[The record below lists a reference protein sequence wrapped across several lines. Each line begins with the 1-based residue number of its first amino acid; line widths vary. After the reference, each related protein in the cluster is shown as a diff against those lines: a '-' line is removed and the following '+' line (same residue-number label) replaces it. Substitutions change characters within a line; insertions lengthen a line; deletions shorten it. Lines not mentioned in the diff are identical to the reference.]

1 MTAAVALGL
10 QGCSDWDDHYD
21 VNGNNL
27 LGADATLWEQIS
39 SRDEL
44 SNFANLLRRVEYDTL
59 LMTNQSFTVWAPNNN
74 AYDVKK
80 YDAMSDSLLKAE
92 FLNNHIARG
101 YHRAS
106 GDIDERIHF
115 LNKKVL
121 DFQGSEN
128 SYALSGQAVDSTNI
142 LSKNGVMHL
151 MKGMMDFRPNLYEYF
166 AREHDGSFTTNT
178 LKDIFMSRMKK
189 EIDKDKSVEGPIKD
203 GEVTYLDTVYTETN
217 QLFTYLNAKLT
228 TEDSTYTM
236 IVPSD
241 KAWEKAYKH
250 VAAYYNYPASFE
262 PFTLTNDEKTGKLT
276 YTKSSK
282 VSIDADSLK
291 KEHTTLTILLPI
303 IFSNTVNPALKDGNI
318 PTGATDSIHS
328 TANVYSCNTLNYMS
342 ENSTR
347 VDDAAELF
355 KGTTK
360 YKMSNGTAWVTGD
373 SLYARPW
380 SAWCPTFH
388 LKAQYGNYQAGT
400 SNVTLAQTVTVG
412 NSDRN
417 PSVKGSMHTPAFY
430 QVSSAINARP
440 EVFLYAPQVQSTA
453 YAVYLT
459 MVPAT
464 INDTT
469 AVPTKQSIM
478 IRTIMHNSSG
488 QAPNADKT
496 LGYPIPGALKKDF
509 QHMGLIH
516 NMGKVTFDYGTKE
529 ESKILTKYMGIFKPN
544 MSYNGLQNDPAIR
557 PVFNVYCD
565 TRNANGST
573 VLRVAGIVLVPQEAV
588 EYYMKNGMISDYKG
602 DMPEIFWN
610 LTGSSN

>member
-27 LGADATLWEQIS
+27 PGADATLWEQIS

-44 SNFANLLRRVEYDTL
+44 SNFAKLLKRVHYDEAL
-59 LMTNQSFTVWAPNNN
+59 KSNQSFTVWAPDNN
-74 AYDVKK
+74 AYDTLK
-80 YDAMSDSLLKAE
+80 YSNMSDSLLKAE

-106 GDIDERIHF
+106 GDIDERIHV

-121 DFQGSEN
+121 DFQGSGN
-128 SYALSGQAVDSTNI
+128 SYVLSGQAVDSTNI
-142 LSKNGVMHL
+142 LSKNGVLHL
-151 MKGMMDFRPNLYEYF
+151 MKGMMDFRPNFYEYF
-166 AREHDGSFTTNT
+166 AREHEGGVTTNS
-178 LKDIFMSRMKK
+178 LKDIFMSKMKR
-189 EIDKDKSVEGPIKD
+189 EIDKDKSVEGPMKD

-217 QLFTYLNAKLT
+217 QMFTLLNAQLT
-228 TEDSTYTM
+228 SEDSTYTM

-241 KAWEKAYKH
+241 KAWKKAYKH
-250 VAAYYNYPASFE
+250 VEAYYDYPESFE

-276 YTKSSK
+276 YTIASK
-282 VSIDADSLK
+282 VNIDADSLK
-291 KEHTTLTILLPI
+291 KEHTTLTILQPMV
-303 IFSNTVNPALKDGNI
+303 FSNTVNPVLKGGNI

-328 TANVYSCNTLNYMS
+328 TRNVYSYNTLNYMS
-342 ENSTR
+342 DNSSR

-355 KGTTK
+355 RGTTK
-360 YKMSNGTAWVTGD
+360 YNMSNGTAWVTGD

-412 NSDRN
+412 SSDRN

-430 QVSSAINARP
+430 QVSSTINEKA

-469 AVPTKQSIM
+469 AVPTSQKIAVK
-478 IRTIMHNSSG
+478 TIMHSSKG
-488 QAPNADKT
+488 QAPKAQSSY
-496 LGYPIPGALKKDF
+496 GYPSPLTLKKDF
-509 QHMGLIH
+509 DHMNR
-516 NMGKVTFDYGTKE
+516 NMGNVTFDYGTKE

-544 MSYNGLQNDPAIR
+544 MSYNGLQNAPAIR
-557 PVFNVYCD
+557 PVFNIHCD
-565 TRNANGST
+565 TQTPKGST
-573 VLRVAGIVLVPQEAV
+573 VLRIAGIVLVPQEAV

-602 DMPEIFWN
+602 DMPELFWN

>member
-21 VNGNNL
+21 ANGNNL
-27 LGADATLWEQIS
+27 PGADATLWEQIS

-44 SNFANLLRRVEYDTL
+44 SNFATL
-59 LMTNQSFTVWAPNNN
+59 LTRVHYDEALKSNQSFTVWAPNNN
-74 AYDVKK
+74 AYDFVK
-80 YDAMSDSLLKAE
+80 YNAMSDSLLKAE

-106 GDIDERIHF
+106 GDIDERIHV

-121 DFQGSEN
+121 DFQGSGN
-128 SYALSGQAVDSTNI
+128 SYVLSGQAVDSTNI
-142 LSKNGVMHL
+142 LSKNGVLHL
-151 MKGMMDFRPNLYEYF
+151 MKGMMDFRPNFYEYF
-166 AREHDGSFTTNT
+166 AREHEGGVTTNS
-178 LKDIFMSRMKK
+178 LKDIFMSKMKR
-189 EIDKDKSVEGPIKD
+189 EIDKDKSVEGPMKD

-217 QLFTYLNAKLT
+217 QMFTLLNAQLT
-228 TEDSTYTM
+228 SEDSTYTM

-250 VAAYYNYPASFE
+250 VEAYYDYPESFE
-262 PFTLTNDEKTGKLT
+262 PFTLTNDEKTGKIT
-276 YTKSSK
+276 YTIASK
-282 VSIDADSLK
+282 VNIDADSLK
-291 KEHTTLTILLPI
+291 KEHTTLTILQPMV
-303 IFSNTVNPALKDGNI
+303 FSNTVNPVLKGGNI

-328 TANVYSCNTLNYMS
+328 TRNVYSYNTLNYMS
-342 ENSTR
+342 DNSSR

-355 KGTTK
+355 RGTTK
-360 YKMSNGTAWVTGD
+360 YNMSNGTAWVTGD

-412 NSDRN
+412 SSDRN

-430 QVSSAINARP
+430 QVSSTINEKA

-469 AVPTKQSIM
+469 AVPTSQKIAVK
-478 IRTIMHNSSG
+478 TIMHSSKG
-488 QAPNADKT
+488 KAPKAQSSY
-496 LGYPIPGALKKDF
+496 GYPSPLTLKKDF
-509 QHMGLIH
+509 DHMNR
-516 NMGKVTFDYGTKE
+516 NMGNVTFDYGTKE

-557 PVFNVYCD
+557 PVFNIHCD
-565 TRNANGST
+565 TQTPKGST
-573 VLRVAGIVLVPQEAV
+573 VLRIAGIVLVPQEAV
-588 EYYMKNGMISDYKG
+588 EYYMKNGMISDYTG
-602 DMPEIFWN
+602 DMPELFWN

>member
-27 LGADATLWEQIS
+27 PGADATLWEQICS
-39 SRDEL
+39 QDEL
-44 SNFANLLRRVEYDTL
+44 SNFVTL
-59 LMTNQSFTVWAPNNN
+59 LTKVHYDDALKSNQSFTVWAPNNN
-74 AYDVKK
+74 AYDFEK
-80 YDAMSDSLLKAE
+80 YNAMSDSLLKAE

-121 DFQGSEN
+121 DFKGSDN
-128 SYALSGQAVDSTNI
+128 SYVLSGEAVDSTNI

-151 MKGMMDFRPNLYEYF
+151 MKGMMDFRPNFYEYF
-166 AREHDGSFTTNT
+166 AREHEGGVTTNS
-178 LKDIFMSRMKK
+178 LKDIFMSKMKR
-189 EIDKDKSVEGPIKD
+189 EIDKDKSVEGPMKD
-203 GEVTYLDTVYTETN
+203 GEVTYLDTVYTEYN
-217 QLFTYLNAKLT
+217 QMFTLLNAQLT
-228 TEDSTYTM
+228 SEDSTYTM

-241 KAWEKAYKH
+241 KAWKKAYKH
-250 VAAYYNYPASFE
+250 VEAYFDYPESFE

-276 YTKSSK
+276 YTIASK
-282 VSIDADSLK
+282 VNIDADSLK
-291 KEHTTLTILLPI
+291 KEHTILSILMPL
-303 IFSNTVNPALKDGNI
+303 IFSNTVNPALKGGNI

-328 TANVYSCNTLNYMS
+328 TTYVYSYNTLNYMS
-342 ENSTR
+342 PNSSR

-355 KGTTK
+355 KGATK
-360 YKMSNGTAWVTGD
+360 YNMSNGTVWLTGD

-380 SAWCPTFH
+380 SNWNPTIH

-400 SNVTLAQTVTVG
+400 SNVTLTKTVTVG
-412 NSDRN
+412 SSDRN

-430 QVSSAINARP
+430 QVSSAINERP
-440 EVFLYAPQVQSTA
+440 EVFLYAPQVRSTA

-469 AVPTKQSIM
+469 AVPTEQAIAL
-478 IRTIMHNSSG
+478 RTIMHNSKG
-488 QAPNADKT
+488 GAPKAQAST
-496 LGYPIPGALKKDF
+496 GYPTPGALKKDF
-509 QHMGLIH
+509 DHMNK
-516 NMGKVTFDYGTKE
+516 NMGAVKFDYGTKE

-544 MSYNGLQNDPAIR
+544 MSYTGLQNDPAIR
-557 PVFNVYCD
+557 PVFNVYCS
-565 TRNANGST
+565 TRTQGGST
-573 VLRVAGIVLVPQEAV
+573 ELRIAGIVLVPQEAV
-588 EYYMKNGMISDYKG
+588 EYYMKNGMISDYTG
-602 DMPEIFWN
+602 DMPELFWN